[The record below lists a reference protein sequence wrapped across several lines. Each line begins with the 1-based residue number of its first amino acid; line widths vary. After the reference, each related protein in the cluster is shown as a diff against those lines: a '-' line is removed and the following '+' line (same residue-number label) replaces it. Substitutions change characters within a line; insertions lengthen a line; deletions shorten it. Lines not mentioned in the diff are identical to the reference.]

1 MSQLKKNT
9 IRVVHSL
16 NLLLLIVF
24 SIVYF
29 FINIRNYASKLKYN
43 TIDYYLTY
51 TLFVVTFLITL
62 ILIFKIM
69 RKVAVQQFASLY
81 TLQDYVK
88 GMLVSISLWLIVPYV
103 QLLDISIIENFQ
115 SLMLTGK
122 YLYFLLNL
130 ILRTMFLFVFYYY
143 GIRKWV

>member
-1 MSQLKKNT
+1 
-9 IRVVHSL
+9 
-16 NLLLLIVF
+16 
-24 SIVYF
+24 VYF

>member
-143 GIRKWV
+143 GVRKWV